1 MKITNWLVIAFIKV
15 YQNTLGAFLVPSCRF
30 HPTCSNYAIEVFHRF
45 PFLRATAL
53 SLRRIIRCNPW
64 HPGGYDPAPHRKE

>member
-1 MKITNWLVIAFIKV
+1 MKPVNWLAIAIIKV

-30 HPTCSNYAIEVFHRF
+30 HPTCSNYAIEVFRHL
-45 PFLRATAL
+45 PPLRAAIL

-64 HPGGYDPAPHRKE
+64 NPGGYDPPPLRKE